1 MLVKS
6 YLLEKNLNIIERKN
20 LVLFYGENLG
30 LKNNFK
36 KKIKNANK
44 DFKIITFFQEEVL
57 NNIESFFNELNNI
70 SLFENKKIY
79 FIEQANEKILETIE
93 ILNNKKYERKIV
105 LFSEI
110 LEKKSKLRNFFEKA
124 PARLSLVGG

>member
-36 KKIKNANK
+36 K
-44 DFKIITFFQEEVL
+44 
-57 NNIESFFNELNNI
+57 
-70 SLFENKKIY
+70 NKK
-79 FIEQANEKILETIE
+79 
-93 ILNNKKYERKIV
+93 R
-105 LFSEI
+105 
-110 LEKKSKLRNFFEKA
+110 
-124 PARLSLVGG
+124 

>member
-44 DFKIITFFQEEVL
+44 DFKIITFF
-57 NNIESFFNELNNI
+57 
-70 SLFENKKIY
+70 KKKCLI
-79 FIEQANEKILETIE
+79 ILKVF
-93 ILNNKKYERKIV
+93 LM
-105 LFSEI
+105 S
-110 LEKKSKLRNFFEKA
+110 
-124 PARLSLVGG
+124 